1 MTVFLWTRT
10 LCTAAK
16 IMKYEKPAQEGCPE
30 IKTKHHNRQAC
41 LRPDGLLNVNIL
53 HTQNT
58 RILHQRY
65 LMDTLKN
72 KGPVMEYG
80 RGNILK

>member
-1 MTVFLWTRT
+1 
-10 LCTAAK
+10 
-16 IMKYEKPAQEGCPE
+16 MKYEKPSQEGCPD
-30 IKTKHHNRQAC
+30 IKTKHQETG
-41 LRPDGLLNVNIL
+41 LFGTDGLLNVNIL
-53 HTQNT
+53 HAQNT
-58 RILHQRY
+58 RLLHQRY

>member
-1 MTVFLWTRT
+1 
-10 LCTAAK
+10 
-16 IMKYEKPAQEGCPE
+16 MKYEKPG
-30 IKTKHHNRQAC
+30 T
-41 LRPDGLLNVNIL
+41 DGLLNVNIL
-53 HTQNT
+53 HAQNT
-58 RILHQRY
+58 RLLHQRY